1 MFSVEPAVQMWAIFA
16 LIVAALVSFA
26 RERWPIELTSLSV
39 IAALLLLFQM
49 FPIADA
55 QGQSILGPGRLLAGF
70 ASPALITVVSLLV
83 VGEGLKQTGVLDR
96 ATQMVFAV
104 GGNPARSILI
114 VLFVVMVISAA
125 LNNIPVVVMFI
136 PIMQALAGRL
146 GRSPSSVMIPLS
158 FVAVLGGMVTLIGSS
173 TNLLV
178 SGELADLGLAPFGF
192 FDFTVPGLVLAG
204 VGFLYVAFIAPR
216 LLPDRASMA
225 NELIEGAGKQFM
237 AQLTVRGNSKLVG
250 THAVGGFFPDLPDV
264 TVRMVLQGEHA
275 NIPPYDDD
283 LSISAGDV
291 LVVAATRK
299 ALTAALQSDPG
310 LTGFEDIEGGSKDAD
325 GRADKAGL
333 QMLGEVMVTPSSRM
347 IGQTLE
353 QIGFR
358 KRYSCIVLGIQR
370 RSRMIRARVT
380 EIRLEA
386 GDVLLIQGKRA
397 DVRALRRNREALL
410 LEWSASDLPRRHRG
424 LQAIAIFAGV
434 VVAASTG
441 LVPIVVATLTG
452 VAAMI
457 AAGCLNVRQ
466 AAAAVDRNIV
476 LTIAMA
482 LALGA
487 SLQATGGARFLADAL
502 TSALGGAPPSVV
514 LSAFF
519 LMVALLSN
527 LVSTKAAAVLFTP
540 IAVSIARSLE
550 VDPIPFAVAVVF
562 AANCS
567 FASPIG
573 YQTNL
578 LVMAPGHY
586 RFLDFARAGLPLI
599 LILWITFSLF
609 APWYYGLE

>member
-1 MFSVEPAVQMWAIFA
+1 MFSVEPTVQMWAVFA
-16 LIVAALVSFA
+16 LIAAALVSFA
-26 RERWPIELTSLSV
+26 RERWPIELTSLAV
-39 IAALLLLFQM
+39 IAGLLVLFQL
-49 FPIADA
+49 FPVTGAG
-55 QGQSILGPGRLLAGF
+55 GQSVLGPTRLLAGF
-70 ASPALITVVSLLV
+70 ASPALITVVALLV

-96 ATQMVFAV
+96 AAQLVFAV
-104 GGNPARSILI
+104 GGNAARSILI

-136 PIMQALAGRL
+136 PIMQALSGRL
-146 GRSPSSVMIPLS
+146 GRSASSVMIPLS

-178 SGELADLGLAPFGF
+178 SGELAALGLAPFGF
-192 FDFTVPGLVLAG
+192 FDFSVPGLVLAG

-225 NELIEGAGKQFM
+225 GEMIDGAGKQFM
-237 AQLTVRGNSKLVG
+237 AQLTVRNDARLVG
-250 THAVGGFFPDLPDV
+250 AHAVGGFFPDLPDV
-264 TVRMVLQGEHA
+264 TIRMILRGEHA
-275 NIPPYDDD
+275 NVPPYDDD
-283 LSISAGDV
+283 LRISGGDV

-299 ALTAALQSDPG
+299 ALTAAMQHDPG
-310 LTGFEDIEGGSKDAD
+310 LTGFEDIESGDAEGD
-325 GRADKAGL
+325 ERARKSGL

-397 DVRALRRNREALL
+397 DVRALRRDREALL
-410 LEWSASDLPRRHRG
+410 LEWSASDLPRRHHG
-424 LQAIAIFAGV
+424 LRAIAIFAAL
-434 VVAASTG
+434 VAAAGSG

-457 AAGCLNVRQ
+457 AVGCLNIRQ
-466 AAAAVDRNIV
+466 AAAAIDRTII

-487 SLQATGGARFLADAL
+487 SLQATGGAKFLADAL
-502 TSALGGAPPSVV
+502 TASLGGAPPSVV

-540 IAVSIARSLE
+540 IAVGIARGLE

-599 LILWITFSLF
+599 VILWITFSLF

>member
-1 MFSVEPAVQMWAIFA
+1 MWATFA
-16 LIVAALVSFA
+16 LIAVALVSYA
-26 RERWPIELTSLSV
+26 REQWPIELTSLAV
-39 IAALLLLFQM
+39 IVALLVLFHL
-49 FPIADA
+49 FPVAGAD
-55 QGQSILGPGRLLAGF
+55 GRNILGPTRLLAGF
-70 ASPALITVVSLLV
+70 ASPALVTVVALLV
-83 VGEGLKQTGVLDR
+83 IGEGLKQTGVLDQ
-96 ATQMVFAV
+96 AAQLVFAV
-104 GGNPARSILI
+104 GGNAARSILI
-114 VLFVVMVISAA
+114 VLLAVMVISAA

-136 PIMQALAGRL
+136 PIMQALAGRV
-146 GRSPSSVMIPLS
+146 GRSASSVMIPLS

-178 SGELADLGLAPFGF
+178 SGELADLGLPPFGF
-192 FDFTVPGLVLAG
+192 FDFSIPGLVLAA
-204 VGFLYVAFIAPR
+204 VGFLYAVFIAPR
-216 LLPDRASMA
+216 LLPDRATLA
-225 NELIEGAGKQFM
+225 TEFIDGAGKQFM
-237 AQLTVRGNSKLVG
+237 AQLTVRHNSKLVG
-250 THAVGGFFPDLPDV
+250 AHAVGGFFPELPDV

-275 NIPPYDDD
+275 NIPPYDED

-310 LTGFEDIEGGSKDAD
+310 LTGFEDNEVEVDDATE
-325 GRADKAGL
+325 RPNKAGL

-370 RSRMIRARVT
+370 RSRMIRTRVT

-397 DVRALRRNREALL
+397 DVRALRRDREALL
-410 LEWSASDLPRRHRG
+410 LEWSATDLPRRHRG
-424 LQAIAIFAGV
+424 FPAILIFACV
-434 VVAASTG
+434 VGAASSG
-441 LVPIVVATLTG
+441 LMPIAVATLAG

-457 AAGCLNVRQ
+457 AAGCLNIRQ
-466 AAAAVDRNIV
+466 AGAAVDRNII

-487 SLQATGGARFLADAL
+487 SLQATGGAKFLADTL
-502 TSALGGAPPSVV
+502 TAMLGGAPPSVV

-540 IAVSIARSLE
+540 IAVGIARGLG

-599 LILWITFSLF
+599 IILWIVFSLF
-609 APWYYGLE
+609 APWYYGLN